1 MVKLQELR
9 KVSPV
14 KKLEKGIP
22 GRGNYKWKNGNESQH
37 GILREEKVARYALEV
52 SMICST
58 FMWCEHPFSI

>member
-22 GRGNYKWKNGNESQH
+22 SRGNYKCKNGNESQH
-37 GILREEKVARYALEV
+37 GILREKKVAMCALEV
-52 SMICST
+52 SVCST
-58 FMWCEHPFSI
+58 FM